1 MRRWP
6 LAHAQSRDREDEF
19 RREVRHALDEALG
32 AFAARR
38 GAH

>member
-6 LAHAQSRDREDEF
+6 LAHAQSLDREDEF
-19 RREVRHALDEALG
+19 RREVREALDDAFS

-38 GAH
+38 GAR